1 MSLKTKTDKL
11 RKKNAKKSS
20 YKMNKRDVLENAE
33 ALYNG
38 LNIIVDAFERL
49 VFEYGGRPEID
60 VDYGSDTYDLT
71 DRELQMFK
79 KLFNYDN
86 PDELRGSLMD
96 ADKKECVELLND
108 LKIKQAVLKDQI
120 KSKIDVERTRL
131 ENLVNNVEDIL
142 DNIIKWHNI
151 FGLEIPDLESE
162 ESAAQKRNQQD
173 KG

>member
-1 MSLKTKTDKL
+1 
-11 RKKNAKKSS
+11 
-20 YKMNKRDVLENAE
+20 MNKRDVLENAE

-86 PDELRGSLMD
+86 PDELRGALMD

-120 KSKIDVERTRL
+120 KSKIGVERTRL

-142 DNIIKWHNI
+142 DNVIKRHNI

-162 ESAAQKRNQQD
+162 ESAAQKRNQQYKD
-173 KG
+173 